1 MNLNGSRKIGAWD
14 ENALLVE
21 TVKAL
26 GNGVPVRTSFPSAL
40 SEWLDGCPLDRETLW
55 AGLHASWNGLGTES
69 EPTQLP
75 FFLAPKSFQY
85 LRPLL
90 YTSDSTGVCVISTF
104 WARAYLEAWHWVHP
118 LICLW
123 FSEVSESPYWDYP

>member
-1 MNLNGSRKIGAWD
+1 M
-14 ENALLVE
+14 
-21 TVKAL
+21 
-26 GNGVPVRTSFPSAL
+26 PVRTAFPSVL

-75 FFLAPKSFQY
+75 SLAPMSFQY
-85 LRPLL
+85 LRPLH
-90 YTSDSTGVCVISTF
+90 STLLILMRVCVINKF
-104 WARAYLEAWHWVHP
+104 WARAYLQAWQWVHS

-123 FSEVSESPYWDYP
+123 FSEVSESTYWDYPKGMPL